1 MDGYLAAEIS
11 LAALDHNLSL
21 LRRRIGPRAKLC
33 AVVKADAYGH
43 GLALLMESLSHRVDY
58 MAVATPEEALTLRR
72 WGYTGPLLVFFSV
85 QIWTDGSDLVRR
97 LARLITDGIEMT
109 VVSSAEVSL
118 IAEAAQCAEK
128 SARVHVKIDSGMGR
142 SGVSAEAA
150 PALINRL
157 RSESAIRL
165 VGAYT
170 HFAVA
175 EETDK
180 AYTLEQ
186 CSRFLARR

>member
-72 WGYTGPLLVFFSV
+72 WGYTGPLLVFLL
-85 QIWTDGSDLVRR
+85 GADLDRWIR
-97 LARLITDGIEMT
+97 SR
-109 VVSSAEVSL
+109 SAPCQVDH
-118 IAEAAQCAEK
+118 
-128 SARVHVKIDSGMGR
+128 RW
-142 SGVSAEAA
+142 
-150 PALINRL
+150 N
-157 RSESAIRL
+157 
-165 VGAYT
+165 
-170 HFAVA
+170 
-175 EETDK
+175 
-180 AYTLEQ
+180 
-186 CSRFLARR
+186 